1 MADLQEDIPQSE
13 GASVIQPPVSSSPQS
28 GSPFRRTRTNFREN
42 RTITMPIPN
51 DASIPM
57 PLPVSYALPNTSD
70 VHKTDPKANP
80 ESVLQKYKL
89 VSISDLQKSKAD
101 AEKSLATGVND
112 KSNDKA
118 TDVVSAKAISDV
130 QKPNSKDKKSKAGDV
145 LKVPVVE
152 NDKEPV
158 VEKAKVQAKAPVVDN
173 DKEPF
178 VKKAKIQ
185 AKALVVENDKEPVVK
200 KAKVQAK
207 AKVVEKDTT
216 KVVKAGD
223 VQKSKAGDVQKSKA
237 EKSRVSKSK
246 DKATDVVSAKATGD
260 VKKSKAADVLKAMP
274 NVQKPNSKA
283 ALSKPD
289 VLKSKVD
296 ASKRKRKLSDKEDSG
311 EPKLS
316 KKLKHNKLN
325 KGKRVLYS
333 CSSSVSTDE
342 VNSDSSDEGVILM
355 KNVKSNKRLKRKNVT
370 GGSNVNT
377 NKLLKKLLTGDDDDA
392 DSLKLML
399 KKLKG
404 VINEVSDSEDE
415 GVVRKSK
422 MEVKKA
428 KLQEQEQLEYLEK
441 FPNLRVRNAPCSL
454 FSSIRQSKVNM
465 ERFLH
470 EIGFKSFLRIFIDQL
485 PSKLGRFVAANF
497 VTATN
502 KLNLLNGLSIHVTPE
517 LIHDMLGI
525 PLGGTPLFSFEQR
538 SVKDDFVKAWVN
550 QFYPKSFKD
559 IRNSDIATE
568 LVNAKKVDDFFK
580 LNFLMLFSN
589 TMGRCE
595 NMNGQLCLDVVRH
608 IPENL
613 PISEIDWCGYIHNC
627 LQYNTNPQG
636 QCNYTG
642 PLTVLMLVYLDS
654 TKFEKFHVVRMRP
667 AILNWS
673 TTLMRQRMELELA
686 ERKLGCLQLNP
697 EWTEAEAKESEG
709 FIDAGLSESSD
720 KQVLFNK
727 IQEKLSIMYSE
738 RHSLEAE
745 LVEAYKKY
753 ADDEKFGELYEKYSE
768 LFKKPVSLGEMGG
781 DDPGSDNNDDEN
793 GGSDNDDSGN
803 DRDSRKEEK
812 EVNSQSEKGVDIPA
826 DSEKP
831 TENVV
836 GVEDPVQGEKEAD
849 IVEPAEDYELE
860 INSTPETYTQ
870 WLYNNADLVN
880 EGDTFDKGTREELV
894 VPNADPA
901 TPERV
906 ATRASKGSPEIILP
920 EKRVVKPSSFLCSPY
935 MNKKTKVVP
944 RITKVEFMVGNS
956 LFSMQ
961 GDKIETIFETRSG
974 IKVSSIRLNM
984 ETLAPGL
991 CLDANVIDCWGAI
1004 LNHEESFKD
1013 VGSLSRHFFPTG
1025 CITTQML
1032 DGSLDSEG
1040 QWKSFEAQVSGHF
1053 KDVDGIDLKD
1063 IDLKDM
1069 FARHL
1074 KLHCHKRYASIKKL
1088 NAKIPRLKWSTR
1100 SNYRD
1105 CGVFAMLHMESYMGE
1120 APSKWDCGLVAESKE
1135 QFDMLRRLRF
1145 KFATKM
1151 LLHELN
1157 VHREKMLDEAKE
1169 FDKLDS
1175 EVKMEIIVQARMNRK
1190 QREEKNEEELEA
1202 N

>member
-1 MADLQEDIPQSE
+1 MADMQEEIPQSE
-13 GASVIQPPVSSSPQS
+13 VRVMVMEEVGGFIVVQVEGDNVNLFLVKCWSVTAAAASDCWQITFVEAPPVSSSPQS

-51 DASIPM
+51 DASILM

-101 AEKSLATGVND
+101 AEKSLDKAVDVISAKSKVVGVNDKATGVND

-283 ALSKPD
+283 ALPKPD

-441 FPNLRVRNAPCSL
+441 FPNLRVRNAPCTL

-517 LIHDMLGI
+517 LIHEMLGI

-753 ADDEKFGELYEKYSE
+753 VDDEKFDIGGFSKISLDDFEK
-768 LFKKPVSLGEMGG
+768 
-781 DDPGSDNNDDEN
+781 
-793 GGSDNDDSGN
+793 DSSQG
-803 DRDSRKEEK
+803 EK
-812 EVNSQSEKGVDIPA
+812 EVNSQSEKGVDIPV

-836 GVEDPVQGEKEAD
+836 GVEDLVQGEKEAD

-880 EGDTFDKGTREELV
+880 EGDTFDKGAREELV
-894 VPNADPA
+894 VPNAGPA

-906 ATRASKGSPEIILP
+906 ATHASKGSPKIILP
-920 EKRVVKPSSFLCSPY
+920 EKRVLKPSSFLCSPY

-961 GDKIETIFETRSG
+961 GDK
-974 IKVSSIRLNM
+974 M
-984 ETLAPGL
+984 
-991 CLDANVIDCWGAI
+991 
-1004 LNHEESFKD
+1004 
-1013 VGSLSRHFFPTG
+1013 
-1025 CITTQML
+1025 
-1032 DGSLDSEG
+1032 
-1040 QWKSFEAQVSGHF
+1040 
-1053 KDVDGIDLKD
+1053 
-1063 IDLKDM
+1063 
-1069 FARHL
+1069 
-1074 KLHCHKRYASIKKL
+1074 
-1088 NAKIPRLKWSTR
+1088 
-1100 SNYRD
+1100 
-1105 CGVFAMLHMESYMGE
+1105 
-1120 APSKWDCGLVAESKE
+1120 
-1135 QFDMLRRLRF
+1135 
-1145 KFATKM
+1145 
-1151 LLHELN
+1151 
-1157 VHREKMLDEAKE
+1157 
-1169 FDKLDS
+1169 
-1175 EVKMEIIVQARMNRK
+1175 
-1190 QREEKNEEELEA
+1190 
-1202 N
+1202 